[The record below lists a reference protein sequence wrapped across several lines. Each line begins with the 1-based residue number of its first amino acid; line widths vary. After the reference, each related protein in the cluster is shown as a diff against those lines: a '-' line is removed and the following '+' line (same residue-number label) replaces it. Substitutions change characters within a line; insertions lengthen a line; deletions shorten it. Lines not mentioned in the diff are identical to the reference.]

1 MDPRDFI
8 TLSEYLMESKKD
20 VPSKLQESLFRTG
33 ISRIYYGIMHWVQQ
47 QYKIIVPKSEST
59 RYHSWVVRELKRIAD
74 DEFILEFNFLR
85 DARIDADYELRK
97 PIDEHLIK
105 QCIDSKNRLL
115 KIIQERP
122 RIPLPDDEFFMKER
136 QRK

>member
-8 TLSEYLMESKKD
+8 ALSEYLMETKKE

-33 ISRIYYGIMHWVQQ
+33 ISRIYYGILHWVKQ
-47 QYKIIVPKSEST
+47 QYKIIVPKSELT

-97 PIDEHLIK
+97 SIDEHLIK

-122 RIPLPDDEFFMKER
+122 RIPLPDDEFFIKEH